1 VLVRD
6 GRSRRLSFSV
16 RMFVAVE
23 LRNWLVEA
31 GFGEIDFYD
40 GAGDALTA
48 QGRRM
53 ITIARR

>member
-1 VLVRD
+1 MRD
-6 GRSRRLSFSV
+6 RFSRRFSFSV

-40 GAGDALTA
+40 GVGDALTA